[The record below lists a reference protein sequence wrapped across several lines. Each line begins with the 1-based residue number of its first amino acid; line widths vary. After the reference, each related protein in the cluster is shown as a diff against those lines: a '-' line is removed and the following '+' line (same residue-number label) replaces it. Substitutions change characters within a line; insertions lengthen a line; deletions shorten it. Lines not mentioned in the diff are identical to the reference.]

1 MISKNKIKFIQSLE
15 RKKEREETGLF
26 IAEGVKLINELL
38 KANFHLETIISTD
51 ESLPLLEHTGAEIII
66 TSEAEM
72 KKISLLKTPSHV
84 VAIVK
89 QPKALQLG
97 SPLPNDIILALDTIQ
112 DPGNMGT
119 IIRLASW
126 FGIRTI
132 VCSNDSVECYNP
144 KVVQATMGAIAH
156 VAIIYTHLPDFLSQA
171 VKQNR
176 TVYGT
181 FLEGESIYTSLLDSN
196 GIIVLGNEGKGISK
210 DVEKNITKKISIPS
224 FSNGNEN
231 IESLNVSIAAAI
243 VCSEFRRRIF

>member
-38 KANFHLETIISTD
+38 KANFQLETIISTD
-51 ESLPLLEHTGAEIII
+51 EGLPLLEHPGTEVIL
-66 TSEAEM
+66 TSEVEM
-72 KKISLLKTPSHV
+72 KKISLLKTPSQIL
-84 VAIVK
+84 AIVK
-89 QPKALQLG
+89 QPKEQQLS
-97 SPLPNDIILALDTIQ
+97 SPLPNDFILALDTIQ

-132 VCSNDSVECYNP
+132 VCSNDSVECFNP

-156 VAIIYTHLPDFLSQA
+156 VAIKYTHLPDLLPLA
-171 VKQNR
+171 LKENR

-181 FLEGESIYTSLLDSN
+181 FLEGESIYTSPLDNN
-196 GIIVLGNEGKGISK
+196 GIIVLGNEGKGISNE
-210 DVEKNITKKISIPS
+210 VERFITKKISIPS
-224 FSNGNEN
+224 FSNGNKN